1 MGGVDL
7 VPRATGVRSGA
18 PHRELFWRP
27 GHYQLALI
35 DGWKLQVNE
44 GGSSWPKSPKEQ
56 RPQPAESGLG
66 GGESRWPDSPGS
78 GRLKAALDYH
88 LQVNS

>member
-1 MGGVDL
+1 MGGIDL

-44 GGSSWPKSPKEQ
+44 GAAAGRKAPRS
-56 RPQPAESGLG
+56 
-66 GGESRWPDSPGS
+66 S
-78 GRLKAALDYH
+78 GRNPPNLALGVVNPGGPIRPVRAA
-88 LQVNS
+88 